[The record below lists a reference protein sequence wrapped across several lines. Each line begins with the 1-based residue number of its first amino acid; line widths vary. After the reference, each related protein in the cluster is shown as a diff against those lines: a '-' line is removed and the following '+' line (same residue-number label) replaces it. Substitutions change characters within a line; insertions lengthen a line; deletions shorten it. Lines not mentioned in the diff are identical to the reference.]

1 MWIGCVH
8 AHTWPHTLVC
18 RHFAIIVLIYG
29 STSDSSEVQ
38 LGLLAGQDQQR
49 AIFHRNVP
57 KAVARQMSNI
67 TRRGRISI
75 GLIDVE
81 NDIDVFFW
89 RGPCQI
95 RRTGRRGGTRLGDVR
110 HYLSHLYEYWMYWS
124 GRRRERVLIRFLIL
138 LCCCSTTLPGSPSPP
153 RR

>member
-1 MWIGCVH
+1 M
-8 AHTWPHTLVC
+8 
-18 RHFAIIVLIYG
+18 YG

-81 NDIDVFFW
+81 NDIDVFFGGAPGASESGSRAGFEGGVV
-89 RGPCQI
+89 RGRDQFATS
-95 RRTGRRGGTRLGDVR
+95 RTKSV
-110 HYLSHLYEYWMYWS
+110 
-124 GRRRERVLIRFLIL
+124 V
-138 LCCCSTTLPGSPSPP
+138 
-153 RR
+153 

>member
-1 MWIGCVH
+1 MLNYNPQGNSDM
-8 AHTWPHTLVC
+8 PHIVPHIVACTHIHGLTHLSVGILAQ
-18 RHFAIIVLIYG
+18 AIIVLMYG

-89 RGPCQI
+89 R
-95 RRTGRRGGTRLGDVR
+95 
-110 HYLSHLYEYWMYWS
+110 SAWS
-124 GRRRERVLIRFLIL
+124 V
-138 LCCCSTTLPGSPSPP
+138 
-153 RR
+153 